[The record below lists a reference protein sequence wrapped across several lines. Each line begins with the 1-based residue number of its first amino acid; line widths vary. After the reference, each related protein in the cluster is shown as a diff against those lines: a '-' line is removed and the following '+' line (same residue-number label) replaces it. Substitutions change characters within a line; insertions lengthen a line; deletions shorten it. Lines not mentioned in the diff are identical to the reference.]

1 MLPVPADAF
10 TFNPPNSSVAPIAP
24 VNVTAPV
31 PEVIVKMSLFPP
43 FVSSA
48 PWKVTVPA
56 PAPVLIVVVPLLA
69 RSTPEVLKA
78 IASFVVV
85 KEALVPV
92 MSIFPPPVTAV

>member
-1 MLPVPADAF
+1 MSPSPADAF

-24 VNVTAPV
+24 LKVISPS
-31 PEVIVKMSLFPP
+31 PDVIVKMSLLPP
-43 FVSSA
+43 FVSIA
-48 PWKVTVPA
+48 PWKVTLPA
-56 PAPVLIVVVPLLA
+56 PVPVLIVVVPLLA

-85 KEALVPV
+85 KAALVPV